1 LAAARRRRD
10 GDWPRSCILPF
21 ANLVIVPGAAA
32 VTRPLT
38 CLALIAAFL
47 ALAGAQR
54 PTDAAAEFTTETP
67 SAVEL
72 VVIEARG
79 CPMCQ
84 LFRDEIAPLYRA
96 TARGSRAPLRFVD
109 VAHADLETMGL
120 TSPVEIIPTVVL
132 MRDGTEVDRLVGYT
146 GPEIFMRA
154 IGVMLGES
162 PRTVPQK

>member
-1 LAAARRRRD
+1 M
-10 GDWPRSCILPF
+10 
-21 ANLVIVPGAAA
+21 
-32 VTRPLT
+32 
-38 CLALIAAFL
+38 
-47 ALAGAQR
+47 LAGAQR
-54 PTDAAAEFTTETP
+54 PTDAAAEFTTEAQ
-67 SAVEL
+67 SAIEI

-84 LFRDEIAPLYRA
+84 LFRDEIAPIYRA
-96 TARGSRAPLRFVD
+96 TARSSRAPLRFVD

-132 MRDGTEVDRLVGYT
+132 MREGTEVDRLVGYT

-162 PRTVPQK
+162 PPSVSSK

>member
-1 LAAARRRRD
+1 M
-10 GDWPRSCILPF
+10 
-21 ANLVIVPGAAA
+21 
-32 VTRPLT
+32 TRPLA
-38 CLALIAAFL
+38 CLLLTAALMVL
-47 ALAGAQR
+47 SGAER
-54 PTDAAAEFTTETP
+54 PTKAAAEFTNELPT
-67 SAVEL
+67 SVEV

-84 LFRDEIAPLYRA
+84 LFRDEIAPIYRA
-96 TARGSRAPLRFVD
+96 TARATRAPLRFVD

-146 GPEIFMRA
+146 GPDIFMRA
-154 IGVMLGES
+154 IGIMLGES